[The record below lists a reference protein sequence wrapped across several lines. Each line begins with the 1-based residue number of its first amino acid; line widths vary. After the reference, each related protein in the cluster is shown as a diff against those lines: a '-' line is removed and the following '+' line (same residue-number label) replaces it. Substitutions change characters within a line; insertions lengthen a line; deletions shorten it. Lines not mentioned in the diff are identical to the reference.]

1 MITKE
6 LQNMRPLKGDER
18 LERDSEYMGAD
29 DLVPGIEPV
38 LTIKNLYR
46 GKVTLSRGKEVKN
59 VLTFVEESVQGIPEV
74 RPMIVNS
81 TNRQTL
87 KKLYKQ
93 VTANAL
99 EGKKIQLFI
108 EHNVRN
114 PSNGEMTDGIRIRD
128 FIPKDGKAKAAPKCS
143 VCGKDIAEMSGLTA
157 EQVAKLTK
165 DKYGKQMCGT
175 CAAKAKA
182 EAEAKAKAQADAKAA
197 EDAKKAAPDGKA
209 EQSAPEAQT
218 EQEAYQKAIAAE
230 TAKKPQDDLAAEL
243 MAEAGK

>member
-1 MITKE
+1 MITKDLE
-6 LQNMRPLKGDER
+6 HLKPLTGDEP
-18 LERDSEYMGAD
+18 LPRDSDYLGSD
-29 DLVPGIEPV
+29 DLDYKVEPI

-59 VLTFVEESVQGIPEV
+59 VIVFAEEKADGIIGEV

-99 EGKKIQLFI
+99 EGKKIQLYI

-128 FIPKDGKAKAAPKCS
+128 FIPKDGKAKAAPKCA
-143 VCGKDIAEMSGLTA
+143 VCGVDISGLSGLSA
-157 EQVAKLTK
+157 EQVAKMTK
-165 DKYGKQMCGT
+165 DKYGKQMCGD
-175 CAAKAKA
+175 CASKAKA
-182 EAEAKAKAQADAKAA
+182 EAERKAREAEEQAQKAQQDAA
-197 EDAKKAAPDGKA
+197 EG
-209 EQSAPEAQT
+209 SG
-218 EQEAYQKAIAAE
+218 
-230 TAKKPQDDLAAEL
+230 DDDVLAAL
-243 MAEAGK
+243 QAEAEG